1 MELSDEA
8 IQLLRAGGLHIE
20 LEAVVL
26 GAHTFKAAGKDVGKV
41 TVVGTKGGPM
51 GHSIQCEPYGIFEL
65 DAEFSVYRELASRLD
80 EPKRIKFKAD
90 LKPINDQGAYAMTM
104 RQWSGCFAV
113 WKQNGADRGLH
124 ECIAGTA
131 GYQSVSDA
139 RVQLATAISVQRW
152 TTARCGW
159 GRVREYLLFRVRG
172 LNG

>member
-1 MELSDEA
+1 
-8 IQLLRAGGLHIE
+8 
-20 LEAVVL
+20 
-26 GAHTFKAAGKDVGKV
+26 
-41 TVVGTKGGPM
+41 
-51 GHSIQCEPYGIFEL
+51 
-65 DAEFSVYRELASRLD
+65 
-80 EPKRIKFKAD
+80 
-90 LKPINDQGAYAMTM
+90 MTM

-172 LNG
+172 LNGWYYLCMRERVKQADILSDYLVSAPTSC